1 MGEIGA
7 SAESALALSEPALPL
22 AISESLVPVRENK
35 RAGTVLLSLDGL
47 LQPPLQIKEDLK
59 EGCGGKLWPAGMV
72 LAKYMLRKHKSD
84 LCGKSMSVLSNTHFR
99 LFTFKKET
107 KECIFGKSIILGTL
121 TYVMIFVTFS
131 VELGAGG
138 GLVGLAVARGC
149 TVDSPI
155 YITDQ
160 IPMLSLMQSNV
171 QFNGLSDIVHPAV
184 LDWGNA
190 LPETVPSKPAIILAA
205 DCVYFEPAFPL
216 LLSTLQSLLSSSN
229 SLCYFCFKK
238 RRRADLRFM
247 KQAKKLF
254 NVVEVKDDPDHEH
267 YSKENI
273 FLYIIKK
280 RGEKVAEPGERMEEA
295 TQ

>member
-1 MGEIGA
+1 MGEIDR

-22 AISESLVPVRENK
+22 AISESLVPLRETK
-35 RAGTVLLSLDGL
+35 TARTVFLSLDEL
-47 LQPPLQIKEDLK
+47 LEPPLQIKEDLK

-72 LAKYMLRKHKSD
+72 LAKYMLRKHNSD
-84 LCGKSMSVLSNTHFR
+84 LCGKS
-99 LFTFKKET
+99 
-107 KECIFGKSIILGTL
+107 I
-121 TYVMIFVTFS
+121 

-149 TVDSPI
+149 AVDSPI

-160 IPMLSLMQSNV
+160 TPMLSLMQSNV
-171 QFNGLSDIVHPAV
+171 QLNGLSDIVHPAV
-184 LDWGNA
+184 LDWGSA
-190 LPETVPSKPAIILAA
+190 LPEAVPSNPAIILAA

-216 LLSTLQSLLSSSN
+216 LLSTLESLLSSSH

-247 KQAKKLF
+247 KKAKKLF
-254 NVVEVKDDPDHEH
+254 NVVEVKDDPDYKH

-273 FLYIIKK
+273 FLYIIRK
-280 RGEKVAEPGERMEEA
+280 RGEEN
-295 TQ
+295 

>member
-1 MGEIGA
+1 MGEIDLSAGA
-7 SAESALALSEPALPL
+7 ALTLSEPDFPL
-22 AISESLVPVRENK
+22 AISESLVPVRDNK
-35 RAGTVLLSLDGL
+35 TAGTVLLSLEGL

-59 EGCGGKLWPAGMV
+59 DGCGGKLWPAGMV

-84 LCGKSMSVLSNTHFR
+84 LRGK
-99 LFTFKKET
+99 
-107 KECIFGKSIILGTL
+107 II
-121 TYVMIFVTFS
+121 

-149 TVDSPI
+149 AVDSPI

-160 IPMLSLMQSNV
+160 VPMLALMQSNV
-171 QFNGLSDIVHPAV
+171 QLNGLSDIVHPAV
-184 LDWGNA
+184 LDWGCA
-190 LPETVPSKPAIILAA
+190 LPETVPSDPAIILAA

-216 LLSTLQSLLSSSN
+216 LLSTLQSLLSSSH

-254 NVVEVKDDPDHEH
+254 NVVEVKDDPDRDH
-267 YSKENI
+267 YLKENI
-273 FLYIIKK
+273 FLYIIMK
-280 RGEKVAEPGERMEEA
+280 RGVKSEETGERKEELM
-295 TQ
+295 Q

>member
-1 MGEIGA
+1 MGQIDP

-22 AISESLVPVRENK
+22 AISESLVPVRKSK

-84 LCGKSMSVLSNTHFR
+84 LCGKS
-99 LFTFKKET
+99 
-107 KECIFGKSIILGTL
+107 I
-121 TYVMIFVTFS
+121 

-184 LDWGNA
+184 LDWGSA

-254 NVVEVKDDPDHEH
+254 HVVEVKDDPDHEH

-273 FLYIIKK
+273 FLYIIEK
-280 RGEKVAEPGERMEEA
+280 RGEKVAETGERME
-295 TQ
+295 